1 MKKQYSK
8 PGIIIE
14 DFRISQ
20 HIASC
25 GVPHQSQWGSPKHW
39 SKTSCAWEGP
49 FGEMLFSKGMVN
61 ICTDPIGPG
70 DKVGE
75 ICYDNPEGGITIFGS

>member
-25 GVPHQSQWGSPKHW
+25 GVAHESQWGSPKQW
-39 SKTSCAWEGP
+39 SKTTCAWQGP
-49 FGEMLFSKGMVN
+49 FGEMLFSKQMTN

-70 DKVGE
+70 DVVGE